1 VPPFRFVDDS
11 GGSNVAGSVLGEKV
25 LRKEDPKFLTTGG
38 VYMDDFDDD
47 RLAGAAWVVYARSAV
62 AHGTI
67 SSIDVGDAVGMPGVI
82 AVHTAES
89 LGLEPVPSGF
99 NPAVA
104 RTLLASGKVR
114 WVGEPIA
121 AVVAETY
128 AQAVDAAQ
136 AIIADIDPLPALI
149 DMEQALASDV
159 HIYEAAGGN
168 AVFDSV
174 FMGGS
179 PNSGPE
185 FFEGC
190 DVVVSETVMNQRVAP
205 CPLEPRGAAAVWHD
219 GRLLVWVSSQHVQG
233 VKAGFASAAGVE
245 ADVVRVMTP
254 DVGGGF
260 GAKIGVYS
268 EELLLG
274 VLAREAGRPVRFR
287 ESRSESMMNLGH
299 GRAQLQKIT
308 AGGTRDG
315 KVTHLR
321 LELYQDSG
329 GYCEIGTVLGALFT
343 RGMASA
349 VYDIPNIEAHCISVA
364 TNTTPVVAYRG
375 AGRPEATAAA
385 ERAMDLFALEVG
397 IDPVEVRRKN
407 LIPKFDQPHTTAAG
421 QTYDV
426 GDYEGSLD
434 RALEAADY
442 AALRAEQ
449 QRRRDAGETKLLG
462 IGVSVY
468 VEITG
473 GVPPMNE
480 VAKLEIHP
488 DGTGTIYTGTSPHGQ
503 GHDTA
508 WSTIASA
515 QTGIDIDKFTLV
527 WGDTDLTPVGSGTMG
542 SRSLQQGGVA
552 VHEAAIGLVE
562 KAKGVAARLL
572 EADVADVQLDVA
584 HGVFHVAGSPAVSK
598 SWAEVAAAADPG
610 ELTQDQLFQA
620 SMPTYPF
627 GSHVAVVEVDVETGH
642 VRHLRHVACDD
653 AGTMVN
659 PMLLAGQV
667 HGGVAQGVAQAL
679 YEEVRYDDDGNPITS
694 NLADYTMISIDLL
707 PQVERIPMETP
718 TFVNPLGAKGIGESG
733 TIGSTPAVH
742 SAVLDAISH
751 LGVKHIDMPCTPEK
765 VWKAIAS
772 ASN

>member
-1 VPPFRFVDDS
+1 M
-11 GGSNVAGSVLGEKV
+11 LGEKV

-38 VYMDDFDDD
+38 VYIDDFTDP
-47 RLAGAAWVVYARSAV
+47 RLDGGVHVVFARSPV

-67 SSIDVGDAVGMPGVI
+67 NSIDTSDAEGMPGVL
-82 AVHTAES
+82 AVHTAAS
-89 LGLEPVPSGF
+89 LGLQPQPSNF
-99 NPAVA
+99 NPGVA
-104 RTLLASGKVR
+104 RTLLASEKVR

-121 AVVAETY
+121 AIIAETY
-128 AQAVDAAQ
+128 EQATDAAQ
-136 AIIADIDPLPALI
+136 TVFADIDPLPALI
-149 DMEQALASDV
+149 DLEQALASDT

-174 FMGGS
+174 YMGGT
-179 PNSGPE
+179 PNTGPE
-185 FFEGC
+185 FFESC
-190 DVVVSETVMNQRVAP
+190 EVVVNERVMNQRVAP
-205 CPLEPRGAAAVWHD
+205 CPLEPRGGAAAWVD
-219 GRLLVWVSSQHVQG
+219 GRLHVWLSTQHAQG
-233 VKAGFASAAGVE
+233 ARDPIAATAGVPAE
-245 ADVVRVMTP
+245 DVRILTP

-260 GAKIGVYS
+260 GAKIGCYS

-274 VLAREAGRPVRFR
+274 VLAREVGRPVRFK
-287 ESRSESMMNLGH
+287 ETRSESMTSLGH

-308 AGGTRDG
+308 VGGTRDG

-329 GYCEIGTVLGALFT
+329 GYCDIGTILGALFT
-343 RGMASA
+343 RGMAAA
-349 VYDIPNIEAHCISVA
+349 VYDIPNIEAHCLSVA

-385 ERAMDLFALEVG
+385 ERAMDLFAHEIG
-397 IDPVEVRRKN
+397 MDPVDVRRKN
-407 LIPKFDQPHTTAAG
+407 LLAKFDTPHTTPMG
-421 QTYDV
+421 QTYDC
-426 GDYEGSLD
+426 GDYEGALD
-434 RALEAADY
+434 RALEHADY

-449 QRRRDAGETKLLG
+449 QRRREAGDSKLLG

-480 VAKLEIHP
+480 AAKIEINP

-508 WSTIASA
+508 WSSIASA
-515 QTGIDIDKFTLV
+515 QTGIDIKDFTLV
-527 WGDTDLTPVGSGTMG
+527 WGDTDVTPVGAGTMG

-552 VHEAAIGLVE
+552 VHEAAVGLVD
-562 KAKGVAARLL
+562 KARGVAARLL
-572 EADVADVQLDVA
+572 EADMADVVLDVA
-584 HGVFHVAGSPAVSK
+584 SGNFHVTGTPAVSK
-598 SWAEVAAAADPG
+598 SWADVAGAAEGD
-610 ELTQDQLFQA
+610 ELTVDTVFQA

-627 GSHVAVVEVDVETGH
+627 GSHVAVVEVDTETGY
-642 VRHLRHVACDD
+642 VKHLRHVACDD

-679 YEEVRYDDDGNPITS
+679 YEEVRYDADGNPITS
-694 NLADYTMISIDLL
+694 NLADYTMISADLL

-718 TFVNPLGAKGIGESG
+718 TPVNPLGAKGIGESG

-742 SAVLDAISH
+742 SAVVDALGH
-751 LGVKHIDMPCTPEK
+751 LGVRHIDMPCTPEK
-765 VWKAIAS
+765 VWRAIEA

>member
-1 VPPFRFVDDS
+1 
-11 GGSNVAGSVLGEKV
+11 
-25 LRKEDPKFLTTGG
+25 
-38 VYMDDFDDD
+38 
-47 RLAGAAWVVYARSAV
+47 V

-67 SSIDVGDAVGMPGVI
+67 NSIDTSAAEGMPGVL
-82 AVHTAES
+82 AVHTAAS
-89 LGLEPVPSGF
+89 LALEPQPSAF
-99 NPAVA
+99 NPHVA
-104 RTLLASGKVR
+104 RTLLASDKVR

-121 AVVAETY
+121 AIIAETY
-128 AQAVDAAQ
+128 EQATDAAQ
-136 AIIADIDPLPALI
+136 TVDADIDPLPVLL
-149 DMEQALASDV
+149 DLEQSLASDT
-159 HIYEAAGGN
+159 HIYAAAGGN

-174 FMGGS
+174 SIGGK
-179 PNSGPE
+179 PNTGLE

-190 DVVVSETVMNQRVAP
+190 EVVLNERIMNQRVAP
-205 CPLEPRGAAAVWHD
+205 CPLEPRGGAAAWVD
-219 GRLLVWVSSQHVQG
+219 GRLHVWLSTQHAQG
-233 VKAGFASAAGVE
+233 ARDPIATAAGV
-245 ADVVRVMTP
+245 APDQVRILTP

-260 GAKIGVYS
+260 GAKIGCYS
-268 EELLLG
+268 EELLIG
-274 VLAREAGRPVRFR
+274 VLARQVGRPVRFK
-287 ESRSESMMNLGH
+287 ETRSESMTSLGH

-308 AGGTRDG
+308 VGGTRDG

-329 GYCEIGTVLGALFT
+329 GFADIGTVLGAFFT
-343 RGMASA
+343 CGMAAA

-385 ERAMDLFALEVG
+385 ERAMDLFAREVG
-397 IDPVEVRRKN
+397 MDPVDVRRKN
-407 LIPKFDQPHTTAAG
+407 LLAKFDTPHTTPMG
-421 QTYDV
+421 QTYDC
-426 GDYEGSLD
+426 GDYEGALD
-434 RALEAADY
+434 RALEQADY

-449 QRRRDAGETKLLG
+449 KRRRDAGDSTLLG

-473 GVPPMNE
+473 GDPPFNE
-480 VAKLEIHP
+480 AAKIEINP

-508 WSTIASA
+508 WSSIASA
-515 QTGIDIDKFTLV
+515 QTGIDIADFTLV
-527 WGDTDLTPVGSGTMG
+527 WGDTDLTPVGGGTMA
-542 SRSLQQGGVA
+542 SRSLQQGGLA
-552 VHEAAIGLVE
+552 VHDAAIGLVD
-562 KAKGVAARLL
+562 KAKSVAARLL
-572 EADVADVQLDVA
+572 EADVADVVLDVA
-584 HGVFHVAGSPAVSK
+584 SGAFHVAGAPAVSK
-598 SWAEVAAAADPG
+598 RWADVAAAADPG
-610 ELTQDQLFQA
+610 ELLFDAVFQA

-627 GSHVAVVEVDVETGH
+627 GCHVAVVEVDTETGH

-679 YEEVRYDDDGNPITS
+679 YEEVRYDADGNPITS
-694 NLADYTMISIDLL
+694 NLADYTMITADLL

-718 TFVNPLGAKGIGESG
+718 TPVNPLGAKGIGEAG

-742 SAVLDAISH
+742 SAVVDALGH
-751 LGVKHIDMPCTPEK
+751 LGVRHIDMPCTPEK
-765 VWKAIAS
+765 VWRAIEA

>member
-1 VPPFRFVDDS
+1 
-11 GGSNVAGSVLGEKV
+11 VLGERV

-38 VYMDDFDDD
+38 VYIDDFQDP
-47 RLAGAAWVVYARSAV
+47 RLDGAAHVVFARSPF

-67 SSIDVGDAVGMPGVI
+67 RSIDISEAASMPGVI

-89 LGLEPVPSGF
+89 LNLQPTPSGF
-99 NPAVA
+99 NPGVA

-128 AQAVDAAQ
+128 EQATDAAQ
-136 AIIADIDPLPALI
+136 TIIADIDPLPALI
-149 DMEQALASDV
+149 DLEQSLASDL

-168 AVFDSV
+168 AVFDST
-174 FMGGS
+174 FMGGT
-179 PNSGPE
+179 PNTGPE
-185 FFEGC
+185 FFEHC
-190 DVVVSETVMNQRVAP
+190 EVVVTERVMNQRVAP
-205 CPLEPRGAAAVWHD
+205 CPLEPRGAAAAWVD
-219 GRLLVWVSSQHVQG
+219 GRLHVWLSTQHAQG
-233 VKAGFASAAGVE
+233 AQAPIAGACGVE
-245 ADVVRVMTP
+245 PAEVRILTP

-260 GAKIGVYS
+260 GAKIGCYS
-268 EELLLG
+268 EELLVGL
-274 VLAREAGRPVRFR
+274 LARETGRPIRFR
-287 ESRSESMMNLGH
+287 ETRSESMTNLGH

-308 AGGTRDG
+308 VGGTRDG

-329 GYCEIGTVLGALFT
+329 GFCEIGTILGALFT
-343 RGMASA
+343 RGMAAA
-349 VYDIPNIEAHCISVA
+349 VYDIPNIEAHCVSVA

-385 ERAMDLFALEVG
+385 ERAMDVFAHELG
-397 IDPVEVRRKN
+397 LDPVDVRRTN
-407 LIPKFDQPHTTAAG
+407 LLPKFDEPHTTPMG
-421 QTYDV
+421 QTYDC
-426 GDYEGSLD
+426 GDYEASLD
-434 RALEAADY
+434 RALRQADY
-442 AALRAEQ
+442 AGLRAEQ
-449 QRRRDAGETKLLG
+449 KRRRDAGDTKLLG

-480 VAKLEIHP
+480 AAKIEINP

-508 WSTIASA
+508 WSSIASA
-515 QTGIDIDKFTLV
+515 QTGIDIDDFTLV

-552 VHEAAIGLVE
+552 VHEASIGLVE

-572 EADVADVQLDVA
+572 EADVADVVLDVSNGA
-584 HGVFHVAGSPAVSK
+584 FHVAGAPAVAK
-598 SWAEVAAAADPG
+598 TWADLAGAAEPG
-610 ELTQDQLFQA
+610 ELIEDTVFQA
-620 SMPTYPF
+620 AMPTYPF
-627 GSHVAVVEVDVETGH
+627 GSHVAVVEVDMETGH

-667 HGGVAQGVAQAL
+667 HGGIAQGVAQAL
-679 YEEVRYDDDGNPITS
+679 YEEVRYDSDGNPITS

-707 PQVERIPMETP
+707 PQVERIPMETA
-718 TFVNPLGAKGIGESG
+718 THVNPLGAKGIGESG

-742 SAVLDAISH
+742 SAVVDALAH
-751 LGVKHIDMPCTPEK
+751 LGVRHIDMPCTPEK
-765 VWKAIAS
+765 VWRAIES
-772 ASN
+772 AGN